1 MILEKFS
8 FCCIITVEGDVRS
21 MKLNVEIEGV
31 LLGAIIT
38 IVADMVWHYIEGMNR
53 KKHSARLL
61 YYDILSIRKYVDQYN
76 QNPLDP
82 YADLRYNGEWQKML
96 LELDFLSSEQ
106 IESVY
111 DLYDAVY
118 NFDYSDER
126 SWQESCFGKIN
137 KIFQSQEFDALMN
150 EILCKAKIKR
160 G

>member
-1 MILEKFS
+1 
-8 FCCIITVEGDVRS
+8 

-61 YYDILSIRKYVDQYN
+61 YYDILSIKKYVDQYN
-76 QNPLDP
+76 QNPLEI
-82 YADLRYNGEWQKML
+82 YADLRYNVEWQKML

-106 IESVY
+106 IENVY

-118 NFDYSDER
+118 DFNYSEGR
-126 SWQESCFGKIN
+126 SWQEACFDKIN
-137 KIFQSQEFDALMN
+137 KIFQSQEFDTLVKK
-150 EILCKAKIKR
+150 IQCKAQIKR